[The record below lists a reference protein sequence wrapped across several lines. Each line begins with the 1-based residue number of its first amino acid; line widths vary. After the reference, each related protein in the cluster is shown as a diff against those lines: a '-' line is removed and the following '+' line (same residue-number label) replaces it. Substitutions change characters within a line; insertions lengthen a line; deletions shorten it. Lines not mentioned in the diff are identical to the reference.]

1 LDVLGASVPKDA
13 SSAQTLEDER
23 RLIAEAQ
30 AGDMTALRPVFA
42 RYADPL
48 YGAVILPLVR
58 SPAAAEDVLRDTFV
72 TALEKIRAFRWEGK
86 GIYAWLRQSATH
98 KAYDL
103 HRRAQRTARVLTRF
117 AEEPSHGGAQAADE
131 ALIAEE
137 DRRRAAARIA
147 AAMEKLVPRYQTALR
162 LRLIE
167 ERSRE
172 ECARELGVTVPTFDV
187 LLFRAVR
194 SFRKQLEETP

>member
-1 LDVLGASVPKDA
+1 L
-13 SSAQTLEDER
+13 AQDLEEER
-23 RLIAEAQ
+23 RLVAEAQ
-30 AGDMTALRPVFA
+30 AGDMNALRPVFA

-48 YGAVILPLVR
+48 YGGVILPLVK

-72 TALEKIRAFRWEGK
+72 TALEKIAAFRWEGR
-86 GIYAWLRQSATH
+86 GIYGWLRQIATN
-98 KAYDL
+98 KAHDV
-103 HRRAQRTARVLTRF
+103 HRRAQRTARVLARF
-117 AEEPSHGGAQAADE
+117 AEEPAAAPGAADE
-131 ALIAEE
+131 SLIAEE

-147 AAMEKLVPRYQTALR
+147 AAMDKLVPRYRDALR

-172 ECARELGVTVPTFDV
+172 DCARVLEVTVPTFDV

-194 SFRKQLEETP
+194 SFRKHYEDLP